1 MIALGPQVL
10 NECLVPQLETYIVR
24 VTEQMQQARNA
35 ANAATVVRR
44 TVDLKVRFHLRLYL
58 PAAVLESWR
67 WRNLT
72 VTRCYY
78 YCLLS

>member
-44 TVDLKVRFHLRLYL
+44 TVDLKVRFHLKLYL
-58 PAAVLESWR
+58 
-67 WRNLT
+67 T
-72 VTRCYY
+72 
-78 YCLLS
+78 